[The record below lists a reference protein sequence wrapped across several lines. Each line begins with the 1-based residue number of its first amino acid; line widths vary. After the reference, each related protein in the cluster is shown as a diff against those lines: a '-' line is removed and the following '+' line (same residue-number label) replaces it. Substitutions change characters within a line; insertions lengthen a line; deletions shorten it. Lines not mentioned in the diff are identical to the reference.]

1 MGIFFSK
8 PALGVSLDASLL
20 YNNYFI
26 KFKKCR
32 TECRTNL
39 YILFHLSLVGVRGMS
54 FSSQGWAEDFGQGW
68 THVLAL
74 LPGCLFNV
82 FDRLIELG
90 FSFPPPVPLWVWEGG
105 WKKMLISLKIS
116 VVTTYCL
123 LKWGCLWR
131 FAFGCAYLRAQQREH
146 KINIITSW
154 NLHQCLGLF
163 DCQTKSPN
171 LKDIKSTCT
180 RAENARL

>member
-1 MGIFFSK
+1 MQN
-8 PALGVSLDASLL
+8 GVQ
-20 YNNYFI
+20 NEFI
-26 KFKKCR
+26 
-32 TECRTNL
+32 
-39 YILFHLSLVGVRGMS
+39 YS
-54 FSSQGWAEDFGQGW
+54 FSSFISWCQGDVF
-68 THVLAL
+68 LI
-74 LPGCLFNV
+74 PGMSGRFWSRVNEMFWLCCQVICSSCFWP
-82 FDRLIELG
+82 FDWVRFLI
-90 FSFPPPVPLWVWEGG
+90 PPPVPLWVWEGG

-146 KINIITSW
+146 KINISTPW